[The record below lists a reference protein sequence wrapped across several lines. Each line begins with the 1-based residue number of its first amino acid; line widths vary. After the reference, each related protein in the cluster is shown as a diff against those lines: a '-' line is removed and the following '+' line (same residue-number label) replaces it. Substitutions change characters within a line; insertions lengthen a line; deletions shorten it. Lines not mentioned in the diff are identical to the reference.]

1 VPELL
6 RPEPPRSW
14 PERLHAVRAAIDPAR
29 AAVTV
34 GVALLLAVAGWWL
47 VRPAPAPVEAGL
59 PRASSADGLMT
70 GAPPPSVVA
79 PPGSPPVVVQV
90 AGAVASP
97 GVYRLAP
104 DTRVIDLIDA
114 AGGALPDADL
124 EAMALAAPLS
134 DGQRVQVPHRGEVLP
149 AAATG
154 AGAATAGAA
163 GPAGSDAPAPAV
175 DLNRATLAELD
186 ALPGV
191 GPTTA
196 RAIVTYRDKHGPFR
210 TVDDLTEVQGIGPT
224 RLENLRDLVQV

>member
-1 VPELL
+1 MPELL

-14 PERLHAVRAAIDPAR
+14 PERLHAARAAVDPAR
-29 AAVTV
+29 AAVTL

-47 VRPAPAPVEAGL
+47 LRPAPVPVEAGL
-59 PRASSADGLMT
+59 PRASSASGVIT
-70 GAPPPSVVA
+70 GAPSPSVDA
-79 PPGSPPVVVQV
+79 PPGSPPVMVQV

-104 DTRVIDLIDA
+104 DARVIDLVAA

-124 EAMALAAPLS
+124 EAMALASRLS

-149 AAATG
+149 AEATG
-154 AGAATAGAA
+154 AGTVPPV
-163 GPAGSDAPAPAV
+163 GPAGSAAPAQAV

-191 GPTTA
+191 GPATA
-196 RAIVTYRDKHGPFR
+196 QAIVTYRDKHGPFR

-224 RLENLRDLVQV
+224 RLEHLRDLVQV

>member
-1 VPELL
+1 MPELL

-34 GVALLLAVAGWWL
+34 GVVLLLTVAGWWL
-47 VRPAPAPVEAGL
+47 VRPSPLPVEAGL
-59 PRASSADGLMT
+59 PRASSAPGVVT
-70 GAPPPSVVA
+70 GAPPPSVAA
-79 PPGSPPVVVQV
+79 PPGSPPVMVQV

-104 DTRVIDLIDA
+104 DARIVDLVAA

-124 EAMALAAPLS
+124 EAMALATRLS

-149 AAATG
+149 AEATG
-154 AGAATAGAA
+154 GGGAMTASTGPTGSA
-163 GPAGSDAPAPAV
+163 GPAQSV
-175 DLNRATLAELD
+175 DLNQATLAELD

-196 RAIVTYRDKHGPFR
+196 QAIVTYRDKHGPFL

-224 RLENLRDLVQV
+224 RLEHLRDLVHV